1 METDRLVQTAA
12 QIEAILGKY
21 RSSAFLIRNAI
32 LLEYNLILPQQSVVK
47 LRETA
52 EERAAAQA
60 KGGVAVESDK
70 RKPFTKPPA
79 VGGKKLK
86 KSDGPSPSNCP
97 LTQGEEDVE
106 EERGEGGDDRGSWI
120 SFFILL

>member
-12 QIEAILGKY
+12 EIEAILGKY

-52 EERAAAQA
+52 EERAAAQT
-60 KGGVAVESDK
+60 KEGVTAESSK

-86 KSDGPSPSNCP
+86 KSDGPSLSNCP
-97 LTQGEEDVE
+97 GNLRLQ
-106 EERGEGGDDRGSWI
+106 S
-120 SFFILL
+120 LLKPS

>member
-12 QIEAILGKY
+12 EIEAILGKY